1 MHTSMKRGKTI
12 KEVFHIKNSMWRK
25 IVIGKT
31 KETKQLF
38 SLNEHPLMLSFTL
51 EMYIHFHLKTFFVNF
66 SSFYCNL
73 P

>member
-31 KETKQLF
+31 KETKQL
-38 SLNEHPLMLSFTL
+38 LSFTL